1 MKLSSLCML
10 ALPQI
15 AVYLSY
21 ASALTNLYDTFNVTE
36 PIPDQTYHIN
46 DTVVI
51 QWTIIQRG
59 LPRLAEM
66 NIFLV
71 PNNATVNSNYTVGL
85 NTAQGLG
92 TQQYWEYTIPSNITF
107 GSYQLEFVC
116 RERQNYLLVKDD
128 ITHIPIRIVQAVPPT
143 HPAFFSYFS
152 FKPHFNLNST
162 GMKSDN
168 LTPAMASEANKSSV
182 SIPSV
187 IAIPPTPVSGL
198 ETEAND
204 YMVPETPVVAV
215 STASGRHETIVPSI
229 GKGDQLLSPTVADDA
244 ASTTSSHH
252 SHFRSPSASHILG
265 KLKKKRSRS
274 ESISSQKS
282 DASEFFYEAT
292 NEKLL
297 DDLQVHY
304 AHLGKHVRDVRIVSP
319 PPEAPK
325 LKAFQSTDEN
335 GKTTTRWGD
344 YARVRLQHVI
354 DAALSNQ
361 VDDAEVPFSLSKIRS
376 NTERLYTVTEPLHP
390 WVRWLRKIYRWENRV
405 ETGFWLWVYICLWY
419 YDMIIPFI
427 CGIAVWVI
435 LYHRVT
441 LASLQLDAIM
451 SDEVNMPAIEKET
464 RNGKRWFRRK
474 QAKPQSGYAALEK
487 RSLVAW
493 RQDIYHKYGPKAQMM
508 VTDFLDMHAVD
519 KLEMTRN
526 LVTWKRPYKSR
537 MLLIFFLLS
546 GLIFSIIPSKYQVK
560 WIFSVCGFEFFV
572 LMPLRS
578 HYPRYRRLFSI
589 IDWFLWDVPND
600 SEFALEI
607 IRKRHRSAEMDSEEI
622 AHRLGIS
629 SINTDLKA
637 DDSDIDSIDA
647 DSLSQEPLELP
658 HRSSLSSS
666 ILSPRPTQLVD
677 GAGDPIP
684 LGPSNGVDSESTG
697 GPIQDSSDEYNVPA
711 SVSKVSLMTRLTK
724 INSKNKDV
732 DEKSMSK
739 LTKVTTGGSEMQSAW
754 RATYRAI
761 PGRVIITGG
770 MLQFRT
776 TRVAGARVLVDYD
789 TDDIVRI
796 RKTKSI
802 DLMLWHSNG
811 LSLDMVDG
819 EVSISVPAPSST
831 TI

>member
-1 MKLSSLCML
+1 MKADHLM
-10 ALPQI
+10 P
-15 AVYLSY
+15 
-21 ASALTNLYDTFNVTE
+21 DME
-36 PIPDQTYHIN
+36 P
-46 DTVVI
+46 
-51 QWTIIQRG
+51 
-59 LPRLAEM
+59 
-66 NIFLV
+66 
-71 PNNATVNSNYTVGL
+71 
-85 NTAQGLG
+85 
-92 TQQYWEYTIPSNITF
+92 
-107 GSYQLEFVC
+107 
-116 RERQNYLLVKDD
+116 
-128 ITHIPIRIVQAVPPT
+128 
-143 HPAFFSYFS
+143 
-152 FKPHFNLNST
+152 
-162 GMKSDN
+162 
-168 LTPAMASEANKSSV
+168 EANKTSV

-187 IAIPPTPVSGL
+187 IAIPPTPASGAEL
-198 ETEAND
+198 ESSD
-204 YMVPETPVVAV
+204 YMVPETPAVAL
-215 STASGRHETIVPSI
+215 STASGRHETIVQPAW
-229 GKGDQLLSPTVADDA
+229 KGEQLLSPTVADDA

-282 DASEFFYEAT
+282 DASEFLYDAA

-319 PPEAPK
+319 PPEVPK
-325 LKAFQSTDEN
+325 LKAFQSADEN
-335 GKTTTRWGD
+335 GKSNTRWGD
-344 YARVRLQHVI
+344 YARARLQHII

-361 VDDAEVPFSLSKIRS
+361 VDDAEEPFSLSKIRS

-390 WVRWLRKIYRWENRV
+390 WAWWLRKIYRWENRV

-435 LYHRVT
+435 LYHRVS

-451 SDEVNMPAIEKET
+451 SDEITMPVIEKEEA
-464 RNGKRWFRRK
+464 RNGKRWFRRRP
-474 QAKPQSGYAALEK
+474 KPQSGYAALEK

-508 VTDFLDMHAVD
+508 MTDAVD

-546 GLIFSIIPSKYQVK
+546 GLTFSIIPSKYQLK
-560 WIFSVCGFEFFV
+560 WFFFVCGFEFFV

-589 IDWFLWDVPND
+589 LDWFLWDVPND

-607 IRKRHRSAEMDSEEI
+607 IRKRHRSVEMDSEEI
-622 AHRLGIS
+622 ARRLGAIPT
-629 SINTDLKA
+629 IHTDLKA
-637 DDSDIDSIDA
+637 DDSDVDSIDA
-647 DSLSQEPLELP
+647 DSFLHEPIETTGG
-658 HRSSLSSS
+658 SSVSSN
-666 ILSPRPTQLVD
+666 IPIPRPTQLVD

-697 GPIQDSSDEYNVPA
+697 GPIQDSSDENYVPA
-711 SVSKVSLMTRLTK
+711 SVSKVSLMTRLSK
-724 INSKNKDV
+724 INSKTSDI
-732 DEKSMSK
+732 DEKTMSK
-739 LTKVTTGGSEMQSAW
+739 ISKVTTGGSEMQSAW

-761 PGRVIITGG
+761 PGRIIIAAG

-776 TRVAGARVLVDYD
+776 TRVAGAKVLVDYD
-789 TDDIVRI
+789 ADDIVRI

-819 EVSISVPAPSST
+819 E
-831 TI
+831 TIHFENVLKRDDCFNKLLGASGKKLKRF